1 MQSLFSSVLSH
12 EKVTNLEFLVKVGVI
27 YKLVPRFLQYP
38 SQYAFG
44 LQGYLVLMQNGKDDD
59 WLIDDSWICE
69 NFDGTDVYG
78 VIGAHF

>member
-59 WLIDDSWICE
+59 
-69 NFDGTDVYG
+69 
-78 VIGAHF
+78 